1 VDGGG
6 NWAGGLIM
14 ILLGVAIMGRL
25 LHGGAGNSSLVLW
38 AQKKGA

>member
-1 VDGGG
+1 VDSGG